1 MINTSIITIGDELL
15 IGQVIDTNS
24 AWMAQELNKIGFKV
38 ERRVAVGDN
47 KKNIL
52 DALNQ
57 ESERSDVVLIT
68 GGLGPTADD
77 ITKPL
82 LCEYFNGSLIVHQE
96 TLKHITTL
104 FEVHFKRPLTERNIK
119 QAEVPDN
126 CQVLFNKRGTAP
138 GMWFEKNGKI
148 FISLPGVP
156 FEMKGLMTDIV
167 IPKLQAAYT
176 LPPIEHRTLVTF
188 GIGESALADLIQDFE
203 ATLPANLKLAYLP
216 NHGIVRLRLTFQHQ
230 NTNAEQSNIDSFFEL
245 LKSRVKDYI
254 IADEDLTM
262 EKIIGNLMINNK
274 KSLAVAESCTGVYIS
289 HLITSIPGSSDWF
302 KGGTIAYSDE
312 IKISALGV
320 IPEKIKKHGA
330 VSEEVVLEMAAG
342 LLQST
347 SADFGIAV
355 SGIMGPG
362 GGSSEKPV
370 GTVWV
375 AVGDKKNLQAQKFQ
389 FRFDRAKNI
398 QVTAMNAFNMLRTM
412 LLQQY
417 LT

>member
-1 MINTSIITIGDELL
+1 MINASIITIGDELL

-24 AWMAQELNKIGFKV
+24 AWIAQELNKIGYKV
-38 ERRVAVGDN
+38 ERRIAVGDN
-47 KKNIL
+47 KKDIL
-52 DALNQ
+52 KALNQ
-57 ESERSDVVLIT
+57 ESESSDLIIIT

-82 LCEYFNGSLIVHQE
+82 LCEYFNGNLIVHQE

-156 FEMKGLMTDIV
+156 FEMKGLMADIV
-167 IPKLQAAYT
+167 LPKLQGVYN

-203 ATLPANLKLAYLP
+203 TALPTNLKLAYLP
-216 NHGIVRLRLTFQHQ
+216 NHGIVRLRLTIQHQ
-230 NTNAEQSNIDSFFEL
+230 TKASDQSSIDSYFQM
-245 LKSRVKDYI
+245 LKMEVKDYI
-254 IADEDLTM
+254 VAEEDLTM
-262 EKIIGNLMINNK
+262 EKIVGNLMIKNN
-274 KSLAVAESCTGVYIS
+274 KSLAVAESCTGGYMS

-302 KGGTIAYSDE
+302 KGGTIAYSND

-320 IPEKIKKHGA
+320 NPEKIINHGA
-330 VSEEVVLEMAAG
+330 VSEEVVVEMVNG

-347 SADFGIAV
+347 SADYGIAA
-355 SGIMGPG
+355 SGIMGPSG
-362 GGSSEKPV
+362 GTTEKPL

-375 AVGDKKNLQAQKFQ
+375 AVGDKNKIQAQKFH

-398 QVTAMNAFNMLRTM
+398 QVTAMNAFNLLRMM
-412 LLQQY
+412 LLKNDAV
-417 LT
+417 

>member
-1 MINTSIITIGDELL
+1 MINASIITIGDELL

-24 AWMAQELNKIGFKV
+24 AWMAQELNKIGYKV

-47 KKNIL
+47 KKSIL
-52 DALNQ
+52 EALDQ
-57 ESERSDVVLIT
+57 ESESSDVIFIT

-82 LCEYFNGSLIVHQE
+82 LCEYFNGSLTVHHE
-96 TLKHITTL
+96 TLEHITTL
-104 FEVHFKRPLTERNIK
+104 FEVHFKRPLTQRNIK

-148 FISLPGVP
+148 YISLPGVP
-156 FEMKGLMTDIV
+156 FEMKGLMADV
-167 IPKLQAAYT
+167 VLPKLQVAYNF
-176 LPPIEHRTLVTF
+176 PPIQHRTLVTF

-203 ATLPANLKLAYLP
+203 NALPTNLKLAYLP
-216 NHGIVRLRLTFQHQ
+216 NHGIVRLRLTIQHQ
-230 NTNAEQSNIDSFFEL
+230 TKASDQSTIDSFFQL
-245 LKSRVKDYI
+245 LKTKVKDYI
-254 IADEDLTM
+254 IAEEDLTM
-262 EKIIGNLMINNK
+262 EKIVGNLMTNNN
-274 KSLAVAESCTGVYIS
+274 KSLAVAESCTGGYMS

-302 KGGTIAYSDE
+302 VGGTIAYSNE

-320 IPEKIKKHGA
+320 NPEKIINHGA
-330 VSEEVVLEMAAG
+330 VSEEVVVEMVTG

-347 SADFGIAV
+347 SADFGIAA
-355 SGIMGPG
+355 SGIMGPSG
-362 GGSSEKPV
+362 GTPEKPL

-375 AVGDKKNLQAQKFQ
+375 AVGDKNNIQTQKFH

-398 QVTAMNAFNMLRTM
+398 QVTAMNAFNLLRTM
-412 LLQQY
+412 LLKNDIA
-417 LT
+417 

>member
-1 MINTSIITIGDELL
+1 MINASIITIGDELL

-24 AWMAQELNKIGFKV
+24 AWIAQELNKIGYKV
-38 ERRVAVGDN
+38 ERRIAVGDN
-47 KKNIL
+47 KKDIL
-52 DALNQ
+52 IALNQ
-57 ESERSDVVLIT
+57 ESESSDLIIIT

-82 LCEYFNGSLIVHQE
+82 LCEYFNGNLIVHQE

-126 CQVLFNKRGTAP
+126 CQVLFNIRGTAP
-138 GMWFEKNGKI
+138 GMWFKKNGKI

-156 FEMKGLMTDIV
+156 FEMKGLMADIV
-167 IPKLQAAYT
+167 LPKLQDVYN

-203 ATLPANLKLAYLP
+203 TALPTNLKLAYLP
-216 NHGIVRLRLTFQHQ
+216 NHGIVRLRLTIQHQ
-230 NTNAEQSNIDSFFEL
+230 TKVSDQSNIDSYFQM
-245 LKSRVKDYI
+245 LKTEVKDYI
-254 IADEDLTM
+254 IAEEDMTM
-262 EKIIGNLMINNK
+262 EKIVGNLMINNN
-274 KSLAVAESCTGVYIS
+274 KSLAVAESCTGGYMS

-302 KGGTIAYSDE
+302 KGGTIAYSND

-320 IPEKIKKHGA
+320 NPEKIISHGA
-330 VSEEVVLEMAAG
+330 VSEEVVVEMVKG

-347 SADFGIAV
+347 SADYGIAA
-355 SGIMGPG
+355 SGIMGPSG
-362 GGSSEKPV
+362 GTTEKPL

-375 AVGDKKNLQAQKFQ
+375 AVGDKNKIQAQKFH

-398 QVTAMNAFNMLRTM
+398 QVTAMNAFNLLRMM
-412 LLQQY
+412 LLKNDAV
-417 LT
+417 